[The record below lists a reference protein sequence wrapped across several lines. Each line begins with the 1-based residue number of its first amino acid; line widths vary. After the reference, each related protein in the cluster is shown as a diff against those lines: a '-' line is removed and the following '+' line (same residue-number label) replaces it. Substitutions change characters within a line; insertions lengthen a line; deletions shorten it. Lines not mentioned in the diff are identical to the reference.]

1 MAKQTSPRTSS
12 PTSPKKKRASEAPG
26 PITAVIAKPSPQ
38 PSHDQIAERAFALY
52 QERGQSGGDP
62 LHDWLAAE
70 RELSA

>member
-12 PTSPKKKRASEAPG
+12 PTSPKKNRASEAPG
-26 PITAVIAKPSPQ
+26 PVTQVIAKPQSQ
-38 PSHDQIAERAFALY
+38 PSHDQIARRAFALY

-62 LHDWLAAE
+62 LNDWLAAE